1 MLQHLD
7 DEAID
12 GEETLYQSRVHG
24 VTIIYENLMSEY
36 KKVQKKISKRLMD
49 TKVSCM
55 RVENGSVSIMIDVNS
70 TKYSGCFVAKVVVRR
85 EGGAYAEVKI
95 IHATSVKTCIFQKIY
110 LHYDTLIERQMLR

>member
-12 GEETLYQSRVHG
+12 GEESLYQSRIHG
-24 VTIIYENLMSEY
+24 VAIIYENLMSEY
-36 KKVQKKISKRLMD
+36 KKVHKKISKRLMD
-49 TKVSCM
+49 TKVSWM

-95 IHATSVKTCIFQKIY
+95 K
-110 LHYDTLIERQMLR
+110 